1 MRIAFD
7 SSAIFK
13 RYSLEPGR
21 DEVAAAFDKATAIYV
36 SPHLR
41 LEVLTSA
48 SRLLRDKL
56 LDMAGHQ
63 WLLNQLAEDLVS
75 WEVMPFSTAVEDASL
90 RAFDAARVRAMDA
103 LHVGAAIVAR
113 VDLFVTADKRQA
125 EASRAMNI
133 PTQLVAAV

>member
-13 RYSLEPGR
+13 RYSLESWR
-21 DEVAAAFDKATAIYV
+21 DEVAAAFDKATAICV
-36 SPHLR
+36 APHLR

-90 RAFDAARVRAMDA
+90 RAVDAARVRAMDA